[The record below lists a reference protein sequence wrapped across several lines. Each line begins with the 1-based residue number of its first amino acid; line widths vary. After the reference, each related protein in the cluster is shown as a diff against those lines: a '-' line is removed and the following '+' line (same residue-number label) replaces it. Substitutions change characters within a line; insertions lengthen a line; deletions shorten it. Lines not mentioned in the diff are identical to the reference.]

1 MGAAD
6 GAVRAADADGRRCR
20 PDHQVELVRSLQI
33 PAQPDRVLARQCR
46 RADRRLRHHALGAL
60 AVRAVAESL
69 AAGSGQDDDPAQC
82 VWLRR
87 PPLLFVLLGV
97 DGTAQRRRP
106 AGPRRRHPDH
116 RGRLQLRRRAVRRV
130 GVLAAA
136 GLGLLLRRWRLRH
149 CRALCGG
156 GLAVAPADHGHG
168 FGLWLRGYR
177 QDHRAGRP
185 RLDRGLRQLPEAGRA
200 AAADSSRL
208 RLSRLLVTDGRRGVL
223 CPRHRD
229 QGQVDRADRQ
239 GTSRRGRTG
248 RDDSRGSTSVELDP
262 MIATSADLAGDQ
274 SLISRA
280 EAVRPA
286 VDAASN
292 EIESTRRLP
301 PALLDKLHEAQ
312 LFRLLLPRSSDGIET
327 DPMTFF
333 HVIETIARADA
344 STAWCLSQA
353 GGCAMSA
360 AYLDLPV
367 AHAIFG
373 NDPRA
378 VLAWGPGPKVKAVEC
393 EGGYKV
399 TGVWAFASGGR
410 HATWLGAHCPIY
422 AADGSPKRDVNGE
435 QQERTM
441 LVRTED
447 AQWTDIW
454 NTVGLRGTAS
464 DQFALDDFFVRSDHS
479 ITREFDRECRESGP
493 LYRMGSGT
501 CYQVGFAGVACGI
514 ARGALDSFLDVARN
528 KVPRGAKS
536 PLRDNAVVQSN
547 LAQAEVNLRAARGY
561 VLQSMADTWRALT
574 AGATITVAQ
583 RINIRMA
590 ATHAIHKAREAV
602 DFAYNAAGATAIF
615 ENHPLE
621 RRFRD
626 IHTVTQ
632 QLQGQL
638 RHFETVGAWMMGAD
652 ADLTFV

>member
-1 MGAAD
+1 MA
-6 GAVRAADADGRRCR
+6 
-20 PDHQVELVRSLQI
+20 
-33 PAQPDRVLARQCR
+33 
-46 RADRRLRHHALGAL
+46 
-60 AVRAVAESL
+60 
-69 AAGSGQDDDPAQC
+69 
-82 VWLRR
+82 
-87 PPLLFVLLGV
+87 
-97 DGTAQRRRP
+97 
-106 AGPRRRHPDH
+106 
-116 RGRLQLRRRAVRRV
+116 
-130 GVLAAA
+130 
-136 GLGLLLRRWRLRH
+136 
-149 CRALCGG
+149 
-156 GLAVAPADHGHG
+156 
-168 FGLWLRGYR
+168 
-177 QDHRAGRP
+177 
-185 RLDRGLRQLPEAGRA
+185 
-200 AAADSSRL
+200 
-208 RLSRLLVTDGRRGVL
+208 
-223 CPRHRD
+223 
-229 QGQVDRADRQ
+229 
-239 GTSRRGRTG
+239 
-248 RDDSRGSTSVELDP
+248 
-262 MIATSADLAGDQ
+262 
-274 SLISRA
+274 
-280 EAVRPA
+280 
-286 VDAASN
+286 
-292 EIESTRRLP
+292 
-301 PALLDKLHEAQ
+301 
-312 LFRLLLPRSSDGIET
+312 
-327 DPMTFF
+327 
-333 HVIETIARADA
+333 
-344 STAWCLSQA
+344 
-353 GGCAMSA
+353 A

-378 VLAWGPGPKVKAVEC
+378 VLAWGPGPKVRAVEC

-399 TGVWAFASGGR
+399 TGVWSFASGGR

-447 AQWTDIW
+447 VQWTDIW

-493 LYRMGSGT
+493 LYRMGSAT

-514 ARGALDSFLDVARN
+514 ARGALDCFLDVARN

-561 VLQSMADTWRALT
+561 VLQSMADTWKALT
-574 AGATITVAQ
+574 AGATITVEQ

-590 ATHAIHKAREAV
+590 ATHAIHKSREAV
-602 DFAYNAAGATAIF
+602 DFTYNAAGATAIF